1 MVYGKSQSFKGMRT
15 GGTPILGHHH
25 IYINIIIYI
34 YQDPIFTMRIWLPTG
49 YRMVGVARTVAVD
62 GDFLGVLTS
71 LRESGPG
78 EIIMIDAGMRG
89 EPGPIRGVVR
99 WAEAG

>member
-1 MVYGKSQSFKGMRT
+1 
-15 GGTPILGHHH
+15 
-25 IYINIIIYI
+25 
-34 YQDPIFTMRIWLPTG
+34 
-49 YRMVGVARTVAVD
+49 MVGVARTVAVD
-62 GDFLGVLTS
+62 GDFLGVLIS

-99 WAEAG
+99 WAIYEGWGRLKTYEDLVWFTSWLMGWLDELQLEVICMLMKGNYWGT

>member
-1 MVYGKSQSFKGMRT
+1 
-15 GGTPILGHHH
+15 
-25 IYINIIIYI
+25 
-34 YQDPIFTMRIWLPTG
+34 MRIWLPTG

-99 WAEAG
+99 WAEAGWGRPGVIHIMVDGMAGWITVRS

>member
-1 MVYGKSQSFKGMRT
+1 
-15 GGTPILGHHH
+15 
-25 IYINIIIYI
+25 
-34 YQDPIFTMRIWLPTG
+34 
-49 YRMVGVARTVAVD
+49 MVGVARTVAVD
-62 GDFLGVLTS
+62 GDFLGVLIS

-99 WAEAG
+99 WAIYEG